1 MQLKDLIAKGEQAIA
16 ATSQLLALQA
26 THLDCSDVE
35 SLTESQLD
43 ALFSEIPEDWD
54 FAQLGEVIDPASMSE
69 QLAEQICDR
78 VNQRHSRASTTATS
92 EETTDNRSQP
102 TPFQTDNS
110 RAPLDIFR
118 LRDEVIDDYRRY
130 IESFLTIRDNRV
142 KNFVDEELGR
152 GQLWRDPLVQINL
165 AYQQGS
171 STDELIKRGILHPD
185 CRRYFPEFRF
195 YRHQEEAFL
204 AANRGESY
212 VLTTGTGSG
221 KSMAYVVPIFDDL
234 LRNPQIEG
242 VRAILVYPMNAL
254 INSQKEEFEKYL
266 SKVSNSHIRVEQYT
280 GQESLEQKSA
290 IQNNP
295 PHVLLTNYV
304 MLELMLSRTAYEKK
318 LVSSPNLKFLVLDEL
333 HTYRGRQGADVAMV
347 VRKLRERCQ
356 NNNLL
361 CIGTSATMA
370 TEGSREDRR
379 QTVAGVASQLFGVEV
394 PTHNTIDETL
404 ERAIARPEPDV
415 AELHAS
421 LTEGLPPQAE
431 RTKEAFLQHPLAAW
445 IENNFGLVREGDRL
459 VRRQPIS
466 ISQGAQQLA
475 EETGVDRET
484 CRETLEAVFLWGS
497 QTGAIAFRLHQFI
510 SQGGSVYA
518 TLESRDNRSL
528 TLEGQYATSGDRLL
542 YPLKFCRECGQDYY
556 LVRYNREQNTLT
568 PLLPNDVETQIDGED
583 VQQGYFT
590 LDEPGLWE
598 PEEDINRLPDNWF
611 NDTKRY
617 GRRVK
622 KDYKRYIP
630 QSLHVYP
637 NGNIASSSESD
648 PEKGIDGWFVPQPFL
663 TCLNCG
669 VVHDSRSS
677 EYSKLSRLS
686 SEGRSTATTLLCLS
700 TVSRLRNASKRG
712 AIAQEANK
720 ILSFT
725 DNRQD
730 ASLQAGHFNDFTR
743 TSFLR
748 AALYRALQQEGELTH
763 DNLAVAVVERMGLS
777 QESYAQ
783 QPVSYGKARLRNE
796 ETFRDLVEYRLY
808 EDLRRGWRIV
818 QPNLE
823 QCGLLEIEYEGLW
836 EICQNPQPWR
846 DRQHPILLQA
856 TSSQRYQAAKVLLDQ
871 LRKELAIDAKSLQK
885 DEIDKL
891 RKRVEQTLV
900 DVWQID
906 SAETLQQA
914 KYASLSSGQQN
925 NRRTPAEVKLT
936 VGSKVGKFLRSE
948 RAWPWLPQPLSKT
961 EYNDL
966 IEALVEVLHT
976 SGFLRRKNQDNK
988 VQLRVTSIKW
998 KVSNAD
1004 TIAADPLT
1012 SKRLQGSEEPELP
1025 VNRFF
1030 KDFYQ
1035 HQAFSI
1041 SSLEGRE
1048 HTGQVSNYDR
1058 QEREDRFRRG
1068 QLSALFCSPT
1078 MELGIDISD
1087 LNVVHL
1093 RNVPPSPANY
1103 AQRSG
1108 RAGRGGSEAL
1118 VISYAS
1124 ASSGHDQYFYQR
1136 QEQMVAGVVFP
1147 PKLELAN
1154 QDMVISH
1161 LHSLWLA
1168 WTGADLGRSMNEI
1181 LDLDCEG
1188 YPLKESIQ
1196 QQLTLSPEK
1205 LEECVQAARSIL
1217 SDRFCQQDLQRTSW
1231 GSESWLRQTL
1241 ENALNQFD
1249 QACDRWRNLYH
1260 DAVTQ
1265 LQKARS
1271 TIDRAASGG
1280 VSKKERDN
1288 AEDLRQEAER
1298 QRALL
1303 VGQEDRSGRT
1313 DFAFY
1318 PYRYLASEGFLPGFN
1333 FPRLP
1338 VRAYIRAGDKS
1349 AFLARPKVVAI
1360 RELAPNNIVY
1370 YEGSTYQV
1378 NKTKLP
1384 VGGPDYQR
1392 AALCANCG
1400 YFHAGDGI
1408 SRDTCEHCGARI
1420 TTDSNGNPAK
1430 LNRLFTLE
1438 SLSTRRYKRI
1448 TCDEEERLKHGY
1460 NITTHFRFAEGKQE
1474 PATVTDSQGKK
1485 LLQLTYGET
1494 AELWR
1499 VNRGLRRANEQ
1510 GFKLDLDTGEWW
1522 GNKAGNNTK
1531 LPENLQT
1538 EVNLMVSD
1546 TCNVM
1551 LVELAELPDENAQ
1564 AYLATF
1570 QHAIER
1576 AIQTVYK
1583 LEENELLSERLGEG
1597 NYLLFWEASEGGA
1610 GVLSRILENPKAF
1623 QRLADT
1629 ALEISHFQ
1637 QEGQPEQ
1644 EGCARAC
1651 YKCLLSYSNQF
1662 DHPLLDRYLVRTFLE
1677 QLQTSTLQRH
1687 QEDLSR
1693 DEHYQKLRSQIDP
1706 NSPLEADVLD
1716 ELYQRGIKLP
1726 DTAQELIP
1734 EAQCKPDFLYKKA
1747 KVAVFCD
1754 GSVHDRTEQRQKD
1767 QAKRDDLEYNTRYH
1781 VFVLRHDED
1790 WRSRLDELAKQV

>member
-1 MQLKDLIAKGEQAIA
+1 MSTIELRNLIAKGEQAIA
-16 ATSQLLALQA
+16 TTSQLLALEVAQ
-26 THLDCSDVE
+26 LDCGGVE

-43 ALFSEIPEDWD
+43 ALFSEIPKDWD

-69 QLAEQICDR
+69 ELAKQICDR
-78 VNQRHSRASTTATS
+78 MDQRHGCFGRAQHKRASTTS
-92 EETTDNRSQP
+92 PPTDNEPQP
-102 TPFQTDNS
+102 TPTSSDDS
-110 RAPLDIFR
+110 RTPLDIFR
-118 LRDEVIDDYRRY
+118 LRDKVINDYRRY

-165 AYQQGS
+165 AYQPGGT
-171 STDELIKRGILHPD
+171 TDDLIHRGILHPD
-185 CRRYFPEFRF
+185 CRQYFPNFRF
-195 YRHQEEAFL
+195 HRHQEEAFL
-204 AANRGESY
+204 AAQRQESY

-234 LRNPQIEG
+234 LRNPQMEG

-266 SKVSNSHIRVEQYT
+266 SKVPNSHIRVEQYT

-295 PHVLLTNYV
+295 PHILLTNYV

-347 VRKLRERCQ
+347 VRKLRERCK
-356 NNNLL
+356 NDNLL

-394 PTHNTIDETL
+394 PTRNTIDETL

-415 AELHAS
+415 AELRDS
-421 LTEGLPPQAE
+421 LTNDLPPQAE
-431 RTKEAFLQHPLAAW
+431 RAKEAFLQHPLAAW
-445 IENNFGLVREGDRL
+445 IENNFGLTQQGDRL

-466 ISQGAQQLA
+466 ISQGAERLA
-475 EETGVDRET
+475 EKTGIDTDT
-484 CRETLEAVFLWGS
+484 CYCTLKKLFLRGS

-542 YPLKFCRECGQDYY
+542 YPLQFCRECGQDYY
-556 LVRYNREQNTLT
+556 LVRYNREQGTLT
-568 PLLPNDVETQIDGED
+568 PLLPHDVEPQVDGED

-598 PEEDINRLPDNWF
+598 ESEDIYRLPDHWF
-611 NDTKRY
+611 KNTKRY
-617 GRRVK
+617 GKRIK
-622 KDYKRYIP
+622 KEYARYIP
-630 QSLHVYP
+630 QPLQVYA

-648 PEKGIDGWFVPQPFL
+648 PEKAIGGWFVPRPFL

-700 TVSRLRNASKRG
+700 TVSRLRHASERG
-712 AIAQEANK
+712 AIEEKANK

-748 AALYRALQQEGELTH
+748 AALYRALQEEGELTH

-783 QPVSYGKARLRNE
+783 QPVSYGKARSRNE

-823 QCGLLEIEYEGLW
+823 QCGLLEIEYDGLW
-836 EICQNPQPWR
+836 EICQTPQPWR
-846 DRQHPILLQA
+846 DCQHPILLQA
-856 TSSQRYQAAKVLLDQ
+856 TPSQRYQAAKVLLDQ

-885 DEIDKL
+885 QEVEKL
-891 RKRVEQTLV
+891 RKRVEQALV

-906 SAETLQQA
+906 PAETLHEA
-914 KYASLSSGQQN
+914 KYASLSSGQAN
-925 NRRTPAEVKLT
+925 AHRRGAEVKLT
-936 VGSKVGKFLRSE
+936 DRSKVGKFLRS
-948 RAWPWLPQPLSKT
+948 WPWLPEPLPKE
-961 EYNDL
+961 EYNSL
-966 IEALVEVLHT
+966 IEALVEVLRH
-976 SGFLRRKNQDNK
+976 SGFLHRENQN
-988 VQLRVTSIKW
+988 VRLRVDSIKW
-998 KVSNAD
+998 KASDAE
-1004 TIAADPLT
+1004 TIVADPLT
-1012 SKRLQGSEEPELP
+1012 SKRLQGSEEPERR

-1030 KDFYQ
+1030 KDFYR

-1048 HTGQVSNYDR
+1048 HTGQVNNSDR
-1058 QEREDRFRRG
+1058 QEREERFRKG

-1108 RAGRGGSEAL
+1108 RAGRGGSAAV

-1168 WTGADLGRSMNEI
+1168 WTGVDLGRSMNEI
-1181 LDLDCEG
+1181 LDLDREG
-1188 YPLKESIQ
+1188 YPLKDSMK
-1196 QQLTLSPEK
+1196 QQLTLSHQQ

-1217 SDRFCQQDLQRTSW
+1217 SDRFCQRNLQRANW
-1231 GSESWLRQTL
+1231 FSEAWLRQTL
-1241 ENALNQFD
+1241 EKALNRFD
-1249 QACDRWRNLYH
+1249 KACDRWRKLYR

-1265 LQKARS
+1265 LEQARR
-1271 TIDRAASGG
+1271 TNDRAISGN
-1280 VSKKERDN
+1280 VSKQEREN
-1288 AEDLRQEAER
+1288 AEALEREAQR
-1298 QRALL
+1298 QRTLL
-1303 VGQEDRSGRT
+1303 VGQENRSGRT
-1313 DFAFY
+1313 DFEFY

-1338 VRAYIRAGDKS
+1338 VRAYIPAGDKGEFIS
-1349 AFLARPKVVAI
+1349 RPKVVAI

-1378 NKTKLP
+1378 HKTKLP

-1400 YFHAGDGI
+1400 YFHASDGI
-1408 SRDTCEHCGARI
+1408 SRDTCEHCGAKI

-1430 LNRLFTLE
+1430 LNHLFPLE

-1460 NITTHFRFAEGKQE
+1460 NITTHFRFAQGKQE
-1474 PATVTDSQGKK
+1474 RAAVTDSAGKK
-1485 LLQLTYGET
+1485 LLHLTYGET

-1499 VNRGLRRANEQ
+1499 VNRGLRRTNEQ

-1522 GNKAGNNTK
+1522 GNKSGDNAK
-1531 LPENLQT
+1531 IPENLQT

-1551 LVELAELPDENAQ
+1551 LVELAELPDENPQ

-1583 LEENELLSERLGEG
+1583 LEENELLSERLGQG
-1597 NYLLFWEASEGGA
+1597 KYLLFWEAAEGGA
-1610 GVLSRILENPKAF
+1610 GVLSRILEDPHAF
-1623 QRLADT
+1623 QKLAKS
-1629 ALEISHFQ
+1629 ALEICHFK
-1637 QEGQPEQ
+1637 QEKEN
-1644 EGCARAC
+1644 CARAC
-1651 YKCLLSYSNQF
+1651 YECLLSYRNQF
-1662 DHPLLDRYLVRTFLE
+1662 DHPLLNRYVIRTFLE

-1687 QEDLSR
+1687 REDLSR
-1693 DEHYQKLRSQIDP
+1693 EEHYQKLRSQLDP
-1706 NSPLEADVLD
+1706 NSPMEAEVLD

-1726 DTAQELIP
+1726 DTAQELIR
-1734 EAQCKPDFLYKKA
+1734 EANCKPDFLYKTA
-1747 KVAVFCD
+1747 KIAVFCD
-1754 GSVHDRTEQRQKD
+1754 GSVHDHAEQRQKD
-1767 QAKRDDLEYNTRYH
+1767 RVKRDNLEHTTSYYP
-1781 VFVLRHDED
+1781 FVLRYDED
-1790 WRSRLDELAKQV
+1790 WRSQLDELAAHVG